1 MKKVLNLNS
10 YNAVPRKG
18 VSWRAIFA
26 GLVTILSVML
36 LLNLIGLSI
45 GLGSIEPTEE
55 SNPLSGLGTGSLI
68 WWIVSCLIAIFLGAF
83 VAARVGVSFSNK
95 SGIIQGIMTWA
106 LYTFISAWL
115 LTSAVGSIIS
125 GVGNAVGTVLSSAG
139 SAIGNQLGPVIQ
151 DQAQNVDISLEQAKQ
166 EFYQLLE
173 DTNKE
178 ELDPDQIEQSANEVA
193 ATAEERA
200 QTAARRPGQIDAQ
213 VEQIFS
219 NARNEF
225 EGTFE
230 ALDREALVNVLME
243 RTDMSRSEAERT
255 VDNYISQYENIRQ
268 QAEEFV
274 QQAEEQAAQTAEN
287 VAGAVADAAL
297 YLALALILGAI
308 VAALGGYL
316 GAKNLRDD
324 YADADYLHQG
334 NYYNDDN
341 SRENYTRDDYRER
354 DYRRETDYR
363 GAGRETTSR
372 DDNYRGDRNTGTTE
386 AHRGD
391 TRKGETGTRKPR
403 RTDDDRD
410 VR

>member
-1 MKKVLNLNS
+1 MKKELNLNS

-26 GLVTILSVML
+26 GVVTIIAVML

-45 GLGSIEPTEE
+45 GLGTIEPTQE

-115 LTSAVGSIIS
+115 LTSAVGGIIS
-125 GVGNAVGTVLSSAG
+125 GVGNAVGSVLSSAG

-151 DQAQNVDISLEQAKQ
+151 NQTQNVDISLEQAKQ
-166 EFYQLLE
+166 EIYSLLE

-178 ELDPDQIEQSANEVA
+178 NLDPDQLQQSASEVA
-193 ATAEERA
+193 SSAEQRA
-200 QTAARRPGQIDAQ
+200 QTAVQNPGGIDAQ
-213 VEQIFS
+213 IEQIFS
-219 NARNEF
+219 NAKNEF

-230 ALDREALVNVLME
+230 AVDKEALVNVLME
-243 RTDMSRSEAERT
+243 RTNMSRSEAEST
-255 VDNYISQYENIRQ
+255 VENYLSQYENLRQ
-268 QAEEFV
+268 QAQEFA
-274 QQAEEQAAQTAEN
+274 QKAEQQAAQTAEN

-334 NYYNDDN
+334 YFNDNDN
-341 SRENYTRDDYRER
+341 GDSDRDDYRGR
-354 DYRRETDYR
+354 DYRRET
-363 GAGRETTSR
+363 A
-372 DDNYRGDRNTGTTE
+372 YRGDARRGDTSTDDNLRGDRRDTGTTDT
-386 AHRGD
+386 HRGE
-391 TRKGETGTRKPR
+391 TRRGETGTRKPR
-403 RTDDDRD
+403 RTDDD